1 MTNSMSLTARAVYE
15 RVPASS
21 LRYRRRVDDVAAI
34 PPLGAG
40 DHAAGPGD
48 APLQLVMYG
57 DFQCPYCAAAQSIV
71 RRVRERLDG
80 RLRFAFRHMPLREL
94 HPDAQRAAEAAEAAA
109 AQDAFW
115 PMHDRL
121 YAARGRLAFEELVA
135 HAADAGLDAARVR
148 DELATGVHAP
158 RVARDEQSAQRAGVT
173 GTPAFF
179 VNGALHEGAFD
190 AGSLVEALEAS
201 RPGEH

>member
-1 MTNSMSLTARAVYE
+1 M
-15 RVPASS
+15 
-21 LRYRRRVDDVAAI
+21 DQGAAI
-34 PPLGAG
+34 PPLGAD
-40 DHAAGPGD
+40 DHVAGPAD
-48 APLQLVMYG
+48 APLELVMYG

-80 RLRFAFRHMPLREL
+80 RLRFAFRHMPLREV

-121 YAARGRLAFEELVA
+121 YAARGRLGFEDLVA
-135 HAADAGLDAARVR
+135 HAAAAGLDAERVR
-148 DELATGVHAP
+148 EELTAGVHAA
-158 RVARDEQSAQRAGVT
+158 RVARDEQSAQRVGVT

-179 VNGALHEGAFD
+179 VNGVLHDGAFD
-190 AGSLVEALEAS
+190 AGSLVEALEAP
-201 RPGEH
+201 RPG